1 MSSRQDIHNN
11 YSSSRKPSA
20 SKRQEGFFGR
30 LKDVFSPSNNS
41 VRKSGGYFVRP
52 DDTSSFGKDEPQLG
66 EFNVTFSNMPNDNSA
81 SASDTEDKSYESF
94 LDEDISGSSNPL
106 LNDFEDEEE
115 NETSNEDSK
124 STSTLDKPVSV
135 SQPHKQH
142 ELAPTKLP
150 RPLKPGSGYRLTLD
164 RWRQFN
170 KEDDIRQAEIRKRRN
185 LASDAKVYHAPA
197 MDFVGDPRPN
207 SHQDS
212 LRAQAKSGKHI
223 KLIEPAA
230 PVKLKEIN
238 ALVDDLRDENNQKHR
253 ARDQEAKQATQP
265 KSTQKVANKPAKPK
279 KSPIKLYQ
287 PTPMKERPT
296 VNRPT
301 KPKHKLSFWVSSDEE
316 ANKPIQTE
324 QEPISSPE
332 QSDQLASIIR
342 PTKRQPSPRMT
353 KARAAKIAKL
363 VKQGK
368 ITRHPTKLI
377 DDVKPT
383 QRQNRVVHLDGL
395 KKANLHQPTT
405 AAQHPARRQINDIIK
420 PNISTKA
427 KKAAPNF
434 NRSTLDGGK
443 K

>member
-1 MSSRQDIHNN
+1 MSSRQDIHNS

-20 SKRQEGFFGR
+20 PKRQEGFFGR

-52 DDTSSFGKDEPQLG
+52 DGASSFGKGEPQLG
-66 EFNVTFSNMPNDNSA
+66 EFNVTFSNMPNDNST

-106 LNDFEDEEE
+106 LNDFEDEEK
-115 NETSNEDSK
+115 NEANNEDSK
-124 STSTLDKPVSV
+124 STLTLDKPVSV

-212 LRAQAKSGKHI
+212 LRAQVKSGKHI

-238 ALVDDLRDENNQKHR
+238 ALVDDLRDENNQKHQ
-253 ARDQEAKQATQP
+253 ARDQEAKQAAQP
-265 KSTQKVANKPAKPK
+265 KSTQKVADKLAKQK
-279 KSPIKLYQ
+279 KSPIILYQ

-296 VNRPT
+296 VDRPT

-316 ANKPIQTE
+316 ANKPIKTK
-324 QEPISSPE
+324 QEPISSPK
-332 QSDQLASIIR
+332 QSGQLESITR

-368 ITRHPTKLI
+368 IARHPTKLI

-420 PNISTKA
+420 PSISTKA